1 MPLLEQGLDMAVDR
15 DAVYAQHHPQLLEGG
30 RNARAF
36 LGSCKSLQDLKLT
49 GGQRPGHAL
58 QNHENHEQGGHQESG
73 FKLLPMGGEE
83 VRFHCFSPFH
93 GVFGLG
99 TPRYG
104 ANRSQ

>member
-1 MPLLEQGLDMAVDR
+1 MPLLEKGLDMAVDR
-15 DAVYAQHHPQLLEGG
+15 DAVDAQCLSQFLEGG

-36 LGSCKSLQDLKLT
+36 LGSCKSLQDLKLS

-58 QNHENHEQGGHQESG
+58 QNHENHEQGGHQEG
-73 FKLLPMGGEE
+73 GLNLLPVGGEE
-83 VRFHCFSPFH
+83 VRFHRFSPFH

-99 TPRYG
+99 TPRDG

>member
-1 MPLLEQGLDMAVDR
+1 MAVDR
-15 DAVYAQHHPQLLEGG
+15 DAVDAERLSQFLEGG

-36 LGSCKSLQDLKLT
+36 LGSCKSLKDLELS
-49 GGQRPGHAL
+49 GGQRLGHAL

-93 GVFGLG
+93 GVFG
-99 TPRYG
+99 
-104 ANRSQ
+104 